1 MRAPADNLRGRET
14 KMIQVE
20 RKMVGSKKTGEG
32 VATEV
37 KEDMKAAKERIV
49 TVVRGKKEPKGGTGR
64 GAGEEVKA
72 GTLVATERMTK
83 EVKRTHIS
91 KRKTGISR
99 GTIRNMGRSKA
110 RHIRRGARRISN
122 QEACLRKV
130 VRRMT

>member
-1 MRAPADNLRGRET
+1 
-14 KMIQVE
+14 MIQVE

-49 TVVRGKKEPKGGTGR
+49 TVVRGKKESKGGTGR

-99 GTIRNMGRSKA
+99 GTIRNMGRIKA
-110 RHIRRGARRISN
+110 RHIRRGARRMSN
-122 QEACLRKV
+122 QVACLRKV
-130 VRRMT
+130 VRRMM

>member
-1 MRAPADNLRGRET
+1 MRAPADHLRERET
-14 KMIQVE
+14 KMIQGE

-32 VATEV
+32 GVTEV
-37 KEDMKAAKERIV
+37 KEDVKAAKERIV
-49 TVVRGKKEPKGGTGR
+49 IVVRGKKESKGGTGR

-72 GTLVATERMTK
+72 GTLFATERMTK

-99 GTIRNMGRSKA
+99 GTIRNIGRNKA

-122 QEACLRKV
+122 QVACLRKV
-130 VRRMT
+130 VRRMM

>member
-1 MRAPADNLRGRET
+1 
-14 KMIQVE
+14 
-20 RKMVGSKKTGEG
+20 MVGSKKTGEG

-49 TVVRGKKEPKGGTGR
+49 TVVRRKREPKGGTGR

-72 GTLVATERMTK
+72 GTLVATERMMK
-83 EVKRTHIS
+83 EVKRTRIS

-110 RHIRRGARRISN
+110 SHIRRGARRISN
-122 QEACLRKV
+122 QVACLRKV
-130 VRRMT
+130 VRRMM

>member
-37 KEDMKAAKERIV
+37 KEDMKVAKERIV

-64 GAGEEVKA
+64 GTDEEVKA
-72 GTLVATERMTK
+72 GTLVATKRMTK
-83 EVKRTHIS
+83 EVKRTHTL
-91 KRKTGISR
+91 KKKTGISS
-99 GTIRNMGRSKA
+99 GTIRNMERNKA
-110 RHIRRGARRISN
+110 RHIRRGARRIST
-122 QEACLRKV
+122 QVVILRKV
-130 VRRMT
+130 VRRMM